1 MKKTDNIFI
10 INISLF
16 TKEKTIYFKYFNF
29 INKYLFN
36 IEIYKYLNSKF
47 LNIYNNLN
55 LFKILYS
62 LLASYSI
69 FFSIYNDILSNIFFC
84 KVNALE

>member
-10 INISLF
+10 INFSLF

-36 IEIYKYLNSKF
+36 IEIYKYL
-47 LNIYNNLN
+47 
-55 LFKILYS
+55 
-62 LLASYSI
+62 
-69 FFSIYNDILSNIFFC
+69 ILSF
-84 KVNALE
+84 